1 MNYSYY
7 SLLSLFSLLTIT
19 LLSGCGSTKKP
30 VFIPRLSHSRS
41 HGKRDLHVEIIRCPG
56 EISVREVGVD
66 LTKNG
71 LVMVAVCMQN
81 RGGDRYVFR
90 PSYSAIPRVSHD
102 QLAPYLYY
110 DTPTRCIWLSIPS
123 LLLWW
128 PAVPLV
134 VVPCGLMWSQ
144 SNQQLERHVT
154 QKLIG
159 PDTTFKIA
167 PYETV
172 EKFFFVPEEAWGNT
186 VTLGFFDKNTG
197 QMVRFAADFTE
208 PGKI

>member
-1 MNYSYY
+1 MKKKLFFIGAVLSA
-7 SLLSLFSLLTIT
+7 LLISP
-19 LLSGCGSTKKP
+19 GCGHSKK
-30 VFIPRLSHSRS
+30 IRLTPYVSHVRAQ
-41 HGKRDLHVEIIRCPG
+41 GERDLHVEITRCTG

-66 LTKNG
+66 LTEKG

-90 PSYSAIPRVSHD
+90 PSYSAIARVSHD

-110 DTPTRCIWLSIPS
+110 DTPTRCIWLSLPS

-144 SNQQLERHVT
+144 SNQQLERYVT

-159 PDTTFKIA
+159 PETSFKIE
-167 PYETV
+167 PYETL
-172 EKFFFVPEEAWGNT
+172 EKFFFVPEEAWVNT
-186 VTLGFFDKNTG
+186 VTLGFFDKNTDEL
-197 QMVRFAADFTE
+197 VRFTADFWDR
-208 PGKI
+208 